1 MGLLSTATAANRITE
16 RALTVSYSK
25 PRIKGNWSWTNALN
39 VIFWRTQA
47 YEYHRYAS
55 CAYRYVGMDYKS
67 AKSAADRIRE
77 SYTRAFK
84 ISEWNGSGS
93 YAGTFQP
100 LDMGTRLQG
109 SVEVVRDR
117 GHLYDVVVQ
126 IDEDDVRLSLDPNR
140 SFAVLFADED
150 ARRYDY

>member
-1 MGLLSTATAANRITE
+1 MGLLSTATAANRVTE
-16 RALTVSYSK
+16 RALTVTYSK
-25 PRIKGNWSWTNALN
+25 PRISGAWSWADAN
-39 VIFWRTQA
+39 VVNTRTQA

-55 CAYRYVGMDYKS
+55 CSYRYVGLDFAS
-67 AKSAADRIRE
+67 ALDCADDIRAA
-77 SYTRAFK
+77 YTRAFK
-84 ISEWNGSGS
+84 ASEWHGSGEH
-93 YAGTFQP
+93 AGTFQP

-126 IDEDDVRLSLDPNR
+126 IDEDDVRLSLDPNE
-140 SFAVLFADED
+140 SFAVLFADEN